1 MTRRERAPTIARGLS
16 GAINS
21 GHAERRRVV
30 VTGVGLVTPLGTG
43 VEKNWSALIEGRSG
57 IGPITR
63 FDAKDF
69 PSRIAGEVRDFRA
82 EDHIEKKEIKKMDL
96 FIQYA
101 MAAADMAIGSSRLTI
116 DDANAPAVG
125 VVIGVGLGG
134 LPTIEEYHSVYLES
148 GLRRISPFM
157 IPKLIAN
164 MAPGQIAM
172 KYGAKG
178 VNYTPTSAC
187 SSGAHAVGEAA
198 RMIRHGYQDVVICG
212 GAEACISATGVAG
225 FVAMRALSTR
235 NDEPERASRP
245 FDKGRDGF
253 VMGEGAGVL
262 VLEELESARRRG
274 ATILAEIAG
283 YGTNCDAYHMT
294 QPSPEGVGAAACMRL
309 CLEDGGLTPDAV
321 QYINAHGTS
330 TEFND
335 ANETKAIKSV
345 FGEYAARLA
354 VSSTKSMTGHLL
366 GGAGGIEAVY
376 TVLALV
382 NGVIPPTINYE
393 EPDPECDLDYV
404 PNVARRAA
412 LEIALSNSYGFGGT
426 NVSLAFR
433 RGDLVA

>member
-1 MTRRERAPTIARGLS
+1 LS
-16 GAINS
+16 GAINNA
-21 GHAERRRVV
+21 HTERRRVA

-43 VEKNWSALIEGRSG
+43 VEKNWNALIEGRSG

-63 FDAKDF
+63 FDATAF
-69 PSRIAGEVRDFRA
+69 PSQIAGEVRDFRA

-101 MAAADMAIGSSRLTI
+101 MAAADMAIGSARLKI
-116 DDANAPAVG
+116 DDASAPAVG

-134 LPTIEEYHSVYLES
+134 LPTIEEYHGVYLES

-212 GAEACISATGVAG
+212 GAEACISPTGVAG

-235 NDEPERASRP
+235 NDEPQRASRP

-262 VLEELESARRRG
+262 VLEELEGARRRG
-274 ATILAEIAG
+274 ATILAEVAG

-393 EPDPECDLDYV
+393 DPDPECDLDYV
-404 PNVARRAA
+404 PNAARRAT
-412 LEIALSNSYGFGGT
+412 LDVALSNSYGFGGT

>member
-1 MTRRERAPTIARGLS
+1 
-16 GAINS
+16 
-21 GHAERRRVV
+21 
-30 VTGVGLVTPLGTG
+30 
-43 VEKNWSALIEGRSG
+43 
-57 IGPITR
+57 
-63 FDAKDF
+63 
-69 PSRIAGEVRDFRA
+69 
-82 EDHIEKKEIKKMDL
+82 
-96 FIQYA
+96 
-101 MAAADMAIGSSRLTI
+101 
-116 DDANAPAVG
+116 
-125 VVIGVGLGG
+125 
-134 LPTIEEYHSVYLES
+134 
-148 GLRRISPFM
+148 
-157 IPKLIAN
+157 
-164 MAPGQIAM
+164 M

-212 GAEACISATGVAG
+212 GAEACISPTGVAG

-235 NDEPERASRP
+235 NDEPQRASRP

-262 VLEELESARRRG
+262 VLEELEGARRRG
-274 ATILAEIAG
+274 ATILAEVAG

-393 EPDPECDLDYV
+393 DPDPECDLDYV
-404 PNVARRAA
+404 PNAARRAT
-412 LEIALSNSYGFGGT
+412 LDVALSNSYGFGGT

>member
-1 MTRRERAPTIARGLS
+1 
-16 GAINS
+16 
-21 GHAERRRVV
+21 
-30 VTGVGLVTPLGTG
+30 
-43 VEKNWSALIEGRSG
+43 
-57 IGPITR
+57 
-63 FDAKDF
+63 
-69 PSRIAGEVRDFRA
+69 
-82 EDHIEKKEIKKMDL
+82 
-96 FIQYA
+96 
-101 MAAADMAIGSSRLTI
+101 
-116 DDANAPAVG
+116 
-125 VVIGVGLGG
+125 
-134 LPTIEEYHSVYLES
+134 
-148 GLRRISPFM
+148 
-157 IPKLIAN
+157 
-164 MAPGQIAM
+164 
-172 KYGAKG
+172 
-178 VNYTPTSAC
+178 
-187 SSGAHAVGEAA
+187 
-198 RMIRHGYQDVVICG
+198 
-212 GAEACISATGVAG
+212 
-225 FVAMRALSTR
+225 
-235 NDEPERASRP
+235 
-245 FDKGRDGF
+245 
-253 VMGEGAGVL
+253 MGEGAGVL